1 MAFAIWSSLGRREHA
16 MDRASKILNIAIE
29 IGERCELHI
38 CSLCVVKGR
47 HSNHCW
53 RWHLQP
59 AAVTPSKRLMP
70 EKNRECRPSET
81 VGSASASCS
90 LPGTHQL
97 RQAQSNNPQS
107 HWAVWHWATGN
118 KTSD

>member
-1 MAFAIWSSLGRREHA
+1 MSFAIWSSLGRREHA
-16 MDRASKILNIAIE
+16 MDRATKILNIAIE

-70 EKNRECRPSET
+70 ENNRGCMPSKT
-81 VGSASASCS
+81 GVSIQLFSLYICIPPLPLCIKPL
-90 LPGTHQL
+90 LPGHIHTI
-97 RQAQSNNPQS
+97 
-107 HWAVWHWATGN
+107 GF
-118 KTSD
+118 

>member
-1 MAFAIWSSLGRREHA
+1 MSFAIWSSLGRREHA

-70 EKNRECRPSET
+70 ENNRECMPSKT
-81 VGSASASCS
+81 VVSDSASCW
-90 LPGTHQL
+90 LPDSHQL
-97 RQAQSNNPQS
+97 RQGQSNIAKSQS
-107 HWAVWHWATGN
+107 EEH
-118 KTSD
+118 TSEFQSPM

>member
-59 AAVTPSKRLMP
+59 AAVTPPKRLMAENKRERMPPKTAVSGHASSFIPDPPPRGQGPTKTP
-70 EKNRECRPSET
+70 EFAW
-81 VGSASASCS
+81 G
-90 LPGTHQL
+90 
-97 RQAQSNNPQS
+97 
-107 HWAVWHWATGN
+107 
-118 KTSD
+118 

>member
-1 MAFAIWSSLGRREHA
+1 MSFAIWSSLGRREHA

-70 EKNRECRPSET
+70 ENNRECMPSKT
-81 VGSASASCS
+81 VVSDSASCWLFVS
-90 LPGTHQL
+90 SISNMQNSRRLLFTTHPSGT
-97 RQAQSNNPQS
+97 N
-107 HWAVWHWATGN
+107 
-118 KTSD
+118 